1 MAPKVARMPR
11 ETGPVAS
18 VGWPG
23 IRLWGWNEREQL
35 QRATGWPTSRG
46 SVRWLRPLRVKEI
59 AEQKASAPGQLAL
72 AWVMAQGN
80 DVVPIPGYQTPPLSG
95 GEHRRRRHR
104 TLRRRARPHRRGG
117 APRSHRG

>member
-1 MAPKVARMPR
+1 M
-11 ETGPVAS
+11 AS

-23 IRLWGWNEREQL
+23 IRLWGWNQREQL

-80 DVVPIPGYQTPPLSG
+80 DVVPIPGTK
-95 GEHRRRRHR
+95 RRRY
-104 TLRRRARPHRRGG
+104 LEENIAAADIELSDGELARIDEVAPLG
-117 APRSHRG
+117 ATAGDGNDETGMTAVQG